1 MRNATALSASAR
13 HALEASVDV
22 DRHDLPFRI
31 RLALDMAD
39 QALSTALDERPADP
53 STPEDRPLMVQ
64 KVVAES
70 ALLLRCCA
78 FLRTTNYELAARIES
93 LATRLAAVARSDRTW
108 AALCREPA
116 CAIEHATAHVLLA
129 DLGYPDAA
137 FDGLLAHVLSS
148 DESFSGERL
157 PGQDLE
163 REWLLQIRAGAARD
177 RSAEPELLARTGV
190 ARPLD
195 ALRSSIY
202 DVYAFTHVV
211 LHATDM
217 GQRTVAWP
225 RGHAPLVADAE
236 AALAIA
242 LDADNLDLAA
252 EVMWTWPMAG
262 LAWPPAAAF
271 AFELLARVQDEHG
284 FVPGPEYSQE
294 NQSGGGRPWT
304 RHTLR
309 TSYHSTF
316 VMGFLCAAMQRTPPV
331 MPPCAAEPDAGALAA
346 LGRITRQLDSAG
358 SALRWLDAIIQSS
371 PARQAALGPL
381 LLTAALRRA
390 AAASDIAWLRECLAI
405 GLDLG
410 LDDGPGFEQG
420 LRMLERATSFAGSG
434 GSI

>member
-1 MRNATALSASAR
+1 MRNATALPAPAR
-13 HALEASVDV
+13 HAPEASVGA

-39 QALSTALDERPADP
+39 QALSAAIEERPANP
-53 STPEDRPLMVQ
+53 STPAERPLLLQ
-64 KVVAES
+64 KVIAES
-70 ALLLRCCA
+70 ALLLRCCS
-78 FLRTTNYELAARIES
+78 FLRTTNHELAARIEC
-93 LATRLAAVARSDRTW
+93 LATRLAPLARSDSTR

-116 CAIEHATAHVLLA
+116 RAIEHATAHVLLA

-137 FDGLLAHVLSS
+137 FDGLLSHVLSS
-148 DESFSGERL
+148 DESVAGERL

-163 REWLLQIRAGAARD
+163 REWLLQIRAGTARY
-177 RSAEPELLARTGV
+177 RSAEPELLGHSGV

-195 ALRSSIY
+195 ALRASRY

-217 GQRTVAWP
+217 GQRAVAWP
-225 RGHAPLVADAE
+225 RGHAPLVAEAE
-236 AALAIA
+236 AALAVA

-252 EVMWTWPMAG
+252 EVLWTWPMAG
-262 LAWPPAAAF
+262 LAWPPAAVF

-284 FVPGPEYSQE
+284 FVPGPEYSHE
-294 NQSGGGRPWT
+294 NQPGGGRPWT

-316 VMGFLCAAMQRTPPV
+316 VMGFLCAAMQRTRPV
-331 MPPCAAEPDAGALAA
+331 MSPWAAEPDAGALAA
-346 LGRITRQLDSAG
+346 LGRIVRQLDSAG
-358 SALRWLDAIIQSS
+358 SARRWLDAFVQSA
-371 PARQAALGPL
+371 PARQAALAPL

-405 GLDLG
+405 GLDHG
-410 LDDGPGFEQG
+410 LDDGLAFGQG
-420 LRMLERATSFAGSG
+420 LRLLERATRFAGG
-434 GSI
+434 GGNI